1 MPRKAGDMIKMGL
14 FYWPGGHHIAGWRH
28 PEAETDGVHNFRR
41 IAELARTCERGK
53 FHFFFLA
60 DLIGIWPRDLPAQS
74 RATRAAY
81 FEPLTL
87 IGALS
92 AVTEKIGFVATAST
106 TYNEPYHIAR
116 KFASLDNINGGRT
129 GWNLVTS
136 HAAAEAANFSRD
148 QHAAHG
154 DRYVRAR
161 EFAEVVMGLWD
172 SWEDGAILEDKEQG
186 RYFDP
191 DKLHFLNHVGP
202 NFQVRGPLNVPR
214 SPQGR
219 PIIVQ
224 AGSSNDGRDLAAAT
238 ADVIFAATNKIEDG
252 QAFHA
257 DIKARTHAKG
267 RNPDHIAVMPGIF
280 PIIGGTEAEAQ
291 RKYEE
296 LQALV
301 EPEIGLFLLSHLLGT
316 DVSGF
321 NPDKPLPDL
330 PENSGAKGRREVI
343 MGMARREGL
352 TLREL
357 YLKVAVARGHN
368 LVIGTPEQVA
378 DVMERW
384 FLENACDGFNLL
396 PPTFPTGLDDFVD
409 GVVPIL
415 QQRGLYRTDYVEGTL
430 RDNLGLPYPENRLAS
445 ARGYHAADRI
455 DVRREAYTG

>member
-1 MPRKAGDMIKMGL
+1 
-14 FYWPGGHHIAGWRH
+14 
-28 PEAETDGVHNFRR
+28 
-41 IAELARTCERGK
+41 
-53 FHFFFLA
+53 
-60 DLIGIWPRDLPAQS
+60 
-74 RATRAAY
+74 
-81 FEPLTL
+81 
-87 IGALS
+87 
-92 AVTEKIGFVATAST
+92 
-106 TYNEPYHIAR
+106 
-116 KFASLDNINGGRT
+116 
-129 GWNLVTS
+129 
-136 HAAAEAANFSRD
+136 
-148 QHAAHG
+148 
-154 DRYVRAR
+154 
-161 EFAEVVMGLWD
+161 LWD
-172 SWEDGAILEDKEQG
+172 SFEEGAFIRDKQAG
-186 RYFDP
+186 RYLDP
-191 DKLHFLNHVGP
+191 SKMHLLNHKGAH
-202 NFQVRGPLNVPR
+202 FQVRGPLNVPR

-445 ARGYHAADRI
+445 AREHHAADRI